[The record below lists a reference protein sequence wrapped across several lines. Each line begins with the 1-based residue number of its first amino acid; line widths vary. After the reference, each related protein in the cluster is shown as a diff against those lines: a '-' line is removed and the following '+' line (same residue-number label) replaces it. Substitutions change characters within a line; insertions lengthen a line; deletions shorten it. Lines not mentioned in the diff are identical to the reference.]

1 MPRLRS
7 CLQLNRPHGR
17 VSLLQRKQRKTT
29 QRFALPIA
37 VGGALLLLLSSSSLQ
52 LLALQNGSQVARL
65 QQRQQL
71 EDTLASAAQ
80 QQLAALQRAGGGC
93 LLAVDRMAWEQAA
106 LSCGIAEPVLAALQ
120 QGQVGSSPYRVL
132 AYRLRPATAAGITAE
147 LELQLSGERPW
158 RAAYRVQLA
167 PAAGGS
173 VQITALQ
180 ELGLRGARA

>member
-1 MPRLRS
+1 MPAAQQAPWPSEPSPAQAAQDDPGVCPAHRRGR
-7 CLQLNRPHGR
+7 RP
-17 VSLLQRKQRKTT
+17 
-29 QRFALPIA
+29 AA
-37 VGGALLLLLSSSSLQ
+37 A
-52 LLALQNGSQVARL
+52 AE
-65 QQRQQL
+65 QQL

-132 AYRLRPATAAGITAE
+132 AYRLRPATAAGTTAE